1 MSTDKGNTGKD
12 VSDLKLAKQDRAGD
26 LLFLIGTI
34 LAIISTYQIEKSVLN
49 KSFKQVSEQ
58 KAASPTSNPANT
70 IAVFSWIFLLATII
84 FTNSASE
91 RLKEQK
97 ARVNQSTSLS
107 GLKNFKGTQIAA
119 FGTYIKL
126 IGFAIVAIANQIKAD
141 NPED

>member
-1 MSTDKGNTGKD
+1 MS
-12 VSDLKLAKQDRAGD
+12 
-26 LLFLIGTI
+26 
-34 LAIISTYQIEKSVLN
+34 
-49 KSFKQVSEQ
+49 
-58 KAASPTSNPANT
+58 ASPS
-70 IAVFSWIFLLATII
+70 
-84 FTNSASE
+84 
-91 RLKEQK
+91 K